1 MGTMLPKELLKLWE
15 VAKISIEMAI
25 GHILQN
31 IVKMQAI
38 IDTIN
43 LSLRHLRTDVDYL
56 AARSGVELPSK
67 GKKKPPKQS

>member
-15 VAKISIEMAI
+15 LAKISVEMAI

-31 IVKMQAI
+31 VVKIQTA

-43 LSLRHLRTDVDYL
+43 LTLRHLRTDVDYL
-56 AARSGVELPSK
+56 AAHNGVQLPSK
-67 GKKKPPKQS
+67 SKKKPPK